1 VLVEFHAVKQEP
13 GQRRRWFEDDGME
26 LIVWYGGSET
36 PEGFQLCYTDRA
48 TERALSWRE
57 GQGFTHAAVDAGDT
71 RPDKNLTPVLVSGG
85 TVRWGWLR
93 AEFARRAT
101 ELPPDV
107 WAWVEAKLEGAR

>member
-1 VLVEFHAVKQEP
+1 
-13 GQRRRWFEDDGME
+13 
-26 LIVWYGGSET
+26 
-36 PEGFQLCYTDRA
+36 
-48 TERALSWRE
+48 
-57 GQGFTHAAVDAGDT
+57 VDAGDT

-107 WAWVEAKLEGAR
+107 RAWVEAKLEGAR